1 MDPQIEHKIRDSFAR
16 QSLMQTF
23 GAQIQ
28 FLDRGHVHITA
39 PLTPQ
44 VLQQHGFGHAGL
56 SFAIGDS
63 AAGYAA
69 LTEYDPQTEVLTA
82 EMKINLLAPA
92 SGNTLIAKGRIIKT
106 GRRLSVVAADV
117 FAVQNNAETLIAVLQ
132 GTMVPVS
139 G

>member
-16 QSLMQTF
+16 QSLMQAF
-23 GAQIQ
+23 GAEIQ
-28 FLDRGHVHITA
+28 FLEQGHVHIKA

-56 SFAIGDS
+56 TFAIGDS

-69 LTEYDPQTEVLTA
+69 LTEYDPQAEVLTA
-82 EMKINLLAPA
+82 EMKIKLLAPA
-92 SGNTLIAKGRIIKT
+92 VGHMLIAKERVIKT

-117 FAVQNNAETLIAVLQ
+117 YAFQNNMETLSRMRRAL
-132 GTMVPVS
+132 MV
-139 G
+139 